1 MASKILLLA
10 VALAVVAMVIT
21 STSAAPA
28 EQFNKAG
35 NDDGKDKPQEIIE
48 VMKPEVKCG
57 EPYEPCS
64 DNEDCCSNYCTYGH
78 CK

>member
-48 VMKPEVKCG
+48 GRLCWCVQLHIVV
-57 EPYEPCS
+57 YAS
-64 DNEDCCSNYCTYGH
+64 I
-78 CK
+78 